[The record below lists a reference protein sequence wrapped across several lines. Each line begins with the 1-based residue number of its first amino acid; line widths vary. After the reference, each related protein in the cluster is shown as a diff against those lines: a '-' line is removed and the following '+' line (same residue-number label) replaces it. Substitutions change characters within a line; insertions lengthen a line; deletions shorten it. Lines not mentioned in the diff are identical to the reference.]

1 MCFIWMN
8 GLKTGFKM
16 PNKVYNIQ
24 GNLSD
29 QEWQELLGL
38 EYVLTWRYT
47 DDIEG
52 DTARYKELVEKKYQ
66 EAA

>member
-1 MCFIWMN
+1 
-8 GLKTGFKM
+8 M
-16 PNKVYNIQ
+16 PDKVYNIQ

-29 QEWQELLGL
+29 QEWRELLGL
-38 EYVLTWRYT
+38 EYVLTWQYT

-52 DTARYKELVEKKYQ
+52 DTARLLELREKKDK